1 MNYKKNILII
11 LSFFSSRYF
20 SFIFLIILF
29 FGDKFLAFNFFALS
43 LLNFLLTFLLKIIFN
58 KKREIDNFN
67 KKFFFNFRKNLIN
80 KIIYKI
86 IIPDCYSF
94 PSGHSSNSAIIVY
107 FLIRLFKDK
116 LKNFYLYF
124 FVLFLLLI
132 FYFFSILSRVYL
144 GLHKIKDILFGF
156 LVGIFSIL
164 IYNFF
169 LLKYFSF
176 LYNRLLFHFMK

>member
-1 MNYKKNILII
+1 
-11 LSFFSSRYF
+11 
-20 SFIFLIILF
+20 
-29 FGDKFLAFNFFALS
+29 
-43 LLNFLLTFLLKIIFN
+43 
-58 KKREIDNFN
+58 
-67 KKFFFNFRKNLIN
+67 
-80 KIIYKI
+80 
-86 IIPDCYSF
+86 
-94 PSGHSSNSAIIVY
+94 
-107 FLIRLFKDK
+107 
-116 LKNFYLYF
+116 
-124 FVLFLLLI
+124 LLI